1 MDNCFVV
8 LCCLCFH
15 LALSHGSVG
24 KFSIMP
30 ILSRFAGGVPV
41 FLKLAYIYTHL
52 WLNEVTLNKN
62 LTYTDDSRKNKFNAM
77 QYSIYLRIL

>member
-1 MDNCFVV
+1 MDNSFVV

-41 FLKLAYIYTHL
+41 FLKLAYIYSIHI
-52 WLNEVTLNKN
+52 
-62 LTYTDDSRKNKFNAM
+62 YAM